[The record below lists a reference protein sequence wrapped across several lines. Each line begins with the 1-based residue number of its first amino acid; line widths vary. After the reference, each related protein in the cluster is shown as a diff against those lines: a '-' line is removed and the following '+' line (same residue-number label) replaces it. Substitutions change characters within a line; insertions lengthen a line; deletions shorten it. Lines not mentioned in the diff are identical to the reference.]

1 MITEEQLKSIGYLTK
16 EGVSYRI
23 PGTWEHDFNIKTQYL
38 WNFNKGVGQPQF
50 IEHVT
55 DFKRLKE
62 LLEINDN

>member
-1 MITEEQLKSIGYLTK
+1 MITEEQLKSIGYITK

-55 DFKRLKE
+55 NFERLKE

>member
-1 MITEEQLKSIGYLTK
+1 MITEEQLKSIGYLTN

-23 PGTWEHDFNIKTQYL
+23 PGTWEYDFNIKTQYL

-55 DFKRLKE
+55 DFERLKE
-62 LLEINDN
+62 LLGINDS